1 MLEEKKFY
9 LTKEGIIKLKAEYQH
24 LKKMK
29 STKTEGEPPRVWH
42 SEDLNPE
49 YLSFQE
55 DMPFLETRLVEL
67 NNIFKNYQLIRLPLK
82 TKRNIVDLGATVLIE
97 LNGQMEEFTIVG
109 SLEAD
114 ASNNRISNE
123 SPVGKS
129 LIGKSVGETI
139 KIVTPIIN
147 HSCKILKIKY
157 NLH

>member
-9 LTKEGIIKLKAEYQH
+9 ITEEGLIKLKAEYQH
-24 LKKMK
+24 LRKIKALK
-29 STKTEGEPPRVWH
+29 TKGELPKVWH

-55 DMPFLETRLVEL
+55 DMAFIDNRLLEL
-67 NNIFKNYQLIRLPLK
+67 NNIFKNYQLIKLPLK
-82 TKRNIVDLGATVLIE
+82 AKRNIINLGATVLVE
-97 LNGQMEEFTIVG
+97 LSGQIEEFTLVG
-109 SLEAD
+109 SLEAN

-123 SPVGKS
+123 SPVGRA
-129 LIGKSVGETI
+129 LIGKRIGETT

-157 NLH
+157 NLQ